1 MCHFLLLPA
10 RAPLPPCTHTRSDI
24 LAFALAESASSPS
37 PASNTPNSPSGHS
50 TLSFATST
58 TTATGGGGGGAD
70 DANAPAP
77 SWTPAQVVEA
87 RLCHL
92 LLSTFAGRRHR
103 HHPGSSSSSEADEDD
118 DLPALNIILRETAIP
133 LSSSTSADSA
143 TSAAGISS
151 RKTPHLA
158 MSVLKAHLGRFAKG
172 RGWTEEMGTTAI
184 YALVSKQ
191 TVKIDRRGREGA
203 AVGFKA
209 MEL

>member
-1 MCHFLLLPA
+1 M
-10 RAPLPPCTHTRSDI
+10 
-24 LAFALAESASSPS
+24 
-37 PASNTPNSPSGHS
+37 
-50 TLSFATST
+50 
-58 TTATGGGGGGAD
+58 
-70 DANAPAP
+70 
-77 SWTPAQVVEA
+77 VEA

-92 LLSTFAGRRHR
+92 LLSTFAGR
-103 HHPGSSSSSEADEDD
+103 HPGSSFSEAADGDG

-133 LSSSTSADSA
+133 LSSSSASDSA
-143 TSAAGISS
+143 TSAAAGISS

-158 MSVLKAHLGRFAKG
+158 MSVLKAHLGRFAKS

-209 MEL
+209 TEM

>member
-1 MCHFLLLPA
+1 MRWRELVIIFCP
-10 RAPLPPCTHTRSDI
+10 RSDI
-24 LAFALAESASSPS
+24 LAFALAESASSS
-37 PASNTPNSPSGHS
+37 SSLPASTTPNSPSGHS

-58 TTATGGGGGGAD
+58 TTATGGGAD
-70 DANAPAP
+70 DASSAPT
-77 SWTPAQVVEA
+77 WTPAQVVEA

-92 LLSTFAGRRHR
+92 LLSTFAGRRHHR
-103 HHPGSSSSSEADEDD
+103 PGSSSSEAADGDG
-118 DLPALNIILRETAIP
+118 DLPALTIILRETAIP
-133 LSSSTSADSA
+133 LSSSSASGSA
-143 TSAAGISS
+143 TSAAAGISS

-158 MSVLKAHLGRFAKG
+158 MSVLKAHLGRFAKS

-209 MEL
+209 TTEL

>member
-1 MCHFLLLPA
+1 MDRFRPG
-10 RAPLPPCTHTRSDI
+10 RGTRSEI
-24 LAFALAESASSPS
+24 LAFALAESASSSP
-37 PASNTPNSPSGHS
+37 PASSNPPNSPSGHS
-50 TLSFATST
+50 TLSFATSI
-58 TTATGGGGGGAD
+58 TTATGGD
-70 DANAPAP
+70 DANAPVP
-77 SWTPAQVVEA
+77 PPTWTPAQVVEA

-92 LLSTFAGRRHR
+92 LLSTFAGRRR
-103 HHPGSSSSSEADEDD
+103 RPGSEEAKADEDE

-133 LSSSTSADSA
+133 LSSSATSDSA
-143 TSAAGISS
+143 ATTTAHSGISS

-158 MSVLKAHLGRFAKG
+158 MSVLKAHLGRFAKT

-209 MEL
+209 AEL